1 MTTRKPPGPPVPPTP
16 PPQFEAYRPSGEH
29 SEGRL
34 PQSANPPAQ
43 APRQAPPQQQP
54 AGYPQQ
60 PPPQRPL
67 QQMPPQ
73 QPPPQQLPPQHG
85 GPRGPQ
91 PPLRPLQRG
100 GPPGRRPPPRP
111 SNSLKWV
118 AIGVLVLIGLAAG
131 AAALMFAA
139 GPSALIRGQMIAQ
152 VKTKT
157 GRDLTISGPTSFT
170 FYPSIGLQMQDVALS
185 APPGMATKPFVTM
198 KALDVSVRLMPLF
211 KREVAV
217 ERLALRE
224 PVFHLDVDKSGR
236 RSWDFAPPGKQA
248 HLPARVQVAQAAAPA
263 DAPTI
268 TDAPAAPLPQVPAT
282 RAAAGLEQLQ
292 LKDVRIEKGVVHF
305 ADARTGAKQDVS
317 DIDMAVAMPSI
328 TGTLDAKGDLVW
340 QGENLDIDGKLT
352 SVKDILEQRPAKLS
366 VTLAGRPLT
375 ASYDGALAL
384 KEPFEA
390 DGAVNVQSASARA
403 LAAWLGT
410 KFPPSNGFGA
420 FDLKGTVRTV
430 GAAITITGVTARLDD
445 AKATGDVSF
454 VTGGERPNVKANLK
468 LSELDLNKYML
479 APGTAP
485 AAPAKPAAPAAA
497 PSNPA
502 AVPAEKS
509 IEDLLKDEAA
519 PGGPQVKGYT
529 QRGGWSEEPMDLA
542 PLGLV
547 DLDAKLAIGRLL
559 YKQIKVG
566 QSQVSVGLKNRVL
579 KTNFDDVQLYQG
591 KGRGFISVDGTQSR
605 IASIGANLA
614 FDGVDALTLLKDAA
628 DLDWLAGKGKLTLAV
643 AGQGANQRQIVDALS
658 GKADLKFADG
668 AIVGINIPGMI
679 RNVGQGKLGG
689 LKTAP
694 SEKTDFSELAST
706 WAIAGGIAQ
715 NQDLALV
722 SPLLRVS
729 GAGKILLGA
738 RQIDYTMKPKVVA
751 DLAGQGGNTAL
762 AGLEIPLRITGPWEK
777 PKFEP
782 DLKGLLNDPDK
793 AIDTI
798 KEIGKQFKGKNAK
811 EILDG
816 LLGGGNSPA
825 GQTAPAPDGQAPA
838 PDKPSKTQQ
847 LLDKF
852 LKPQ

>member
-1 MTTRKPPGPPVPPTP
+1 
-16 PPQFEAYRPSGEH
+16 
-29 SEGRL
+29 
-34 PQSANPPAQ
+34 
-43 APRQAPPQQQP
+43 
-54 AGYPQQ
+54 
-60 PPPQRPL
+60 
-67 QQMPPQ
+67 
-73 QPPPQQLPPQHG
+73 
-85 GPRGPQ
+85 
-91 PPLRPLQRG
+91 
-100 GPPGRRPPPRP
+100 
-111 SNSLKWV
+111 
-118 AIGVLVLIGLAAG
+118 
-131 AAALMFAA
+131 
-139 GPSALIRGQMIAQ
+139 MIAQ
-152 VKTKT
+152 VKAKT
-157 GRDLTISGPTSFT
+157 GRDLTIAGPTSVS
-170 FYPSIGLQMQDVALS
+170 FYPSVGLVMQGVTLS
-185 APPGMATKPFVTM
+185 APPGMAAKPFVTM

-211 KREVAV
+211 NREVAV
-217 ERLALRE
+217 ERLVLRE

-248 HLPARVQVAQAAAPA
+248 SLPPPAQYAQAAAPA
-263 DAPTI
+263 DALTR
-268 TDAPAAPLPQVPAT
+268 TDAPAAPMPQAPAT

-292 LKDVRIEKGVVHF
+292 LKDVRIEKGVVLY

-317 DIDMAVAMPSI
+317 DIDMAVAMPSV

-352 SVKDILEQRPAKLS
+352 SVKDILEQRPTKLA

-375 ASYDGALAL
+375 ASYDGALTL

-390 DGAVNVQSASARA
+390 DGAVNVQAASARA

-410 KFPPSNGFGA
+410 KLPPSNGFGA
-420 FDLKGTVRTV
+420 FDIKGTVRTV
-430 GAAITITGVTARLDD
+430 GPAITITGATAQLDD
-445 AKATGDVSF
+445 AKATGDVSV

-468 LSELDLNKYML
+468 LSELNLNTYML
-479 APGTAP
+479 APGTVPGKPSTPA

-497 PSNPA
+497 PATPNAAPA
-502 AVPAEKS
+502 GKS
-509 IEDLLKDEAA
+509 IEDLLNEEAA

-547 DLDAKLAIGRLL
+547 DLDAKLSVGRLL

-566 QSQVSVGLKNRVL
+566 QSQLSVGLRNRVL
-579 KTNFDDVQLYQG
+579 KTTFDGVQLYQG

-658 GKADLKFADG
+658 GKADLKFTDG

-679 RNVGQGKLGG
+679 RNVGQGKIGG

-694 SEKTDFSELAST
+694 SEKTDFSEFAST
-706 WAIAGGIAQ
+706 WAIAGGVAQ
-715 NQDLALV
+715 NEDLALV

-729 GAGKILLGA
+729 GAGQVLLGA
-738 RQIDYTMKPKVVA
+738 RQLDYTMKPKIVA

-762 AGLEIPLRITGPWEK
+762 AGLEIPLRITGAWEK

-782 DLKGLLNDPDK
+782 DLKGLLKDPNK

-816 LLGGGNSPA
+816 LLGGGKAPTE
-825 GQTAPAPDGQAPA
+825 QTAPAPDGQEPA
-838 PDKPSKTQQ
+838 PEKPSKTQKF
-847 LLDKF
+847 LDK
-852 LKPQ
+852 LLQPQ